1 MISYITIDM
10 TFLAAPTFAQ
20 GNGVLSNLTQTDCK
34 SGLPSVVFAAA
45 ARGRWAS
52 APPGTTG

>member
-10 TFLAAPTFAQ
+10 AFLAAPTFTQ
-20 GNGVLSNLTQTDCK
+20 GNGVLSNLTQSDHK
-34 SGLPSVVFAAA
+34 SGLPSAVFAAA